1 MEIVVSQV
9 INGLM
14 LSCTYALIGVGFS
27 LFFGALNVIHF
38 AHGDVCVA
46 GAFLTLL
53 VHKILIG
60 SGLTA
65 VWPHW
70 LTIVV
75 TLFTGIGLAGLF
87 GLLVERVAIRP
98 FREAPLL
105 IVLVA
110 TVALGIVIRESIR
123 NFFPTGAN
131 PQSFPQMLPDL
142 ILFESG
148 MVQITAENLIIL
160 LATVL
165 LIGGLFLLIKT
176 TRLGLAIRAVCQDAN
191 TAMMMGISRDR
202 TVIWTFLIGSALGA
216 VAGLINGV
224 YFGGIRFDLGLN
236 FGVKGFSVAVVGG
249 LGNVSGAVIGG
260 LLFGMMETFAMG
272 FIPQGTAWKDLI
284 AFSVVILFLILRPTG
299 IMGQK
304 EFEKV

>member
-1 MEIVVSQV
+1 MEIVASQV

-53 VHKILIG
+53 VHKILI
-60 SGLTA
+60 SLGLTE

-70 LTIVV
+70 LIVIA
-75 TLFTGIGLAGLF
+75 TLVTGIGLTGLF

-110 TVALGIVIRESIR
+110 TVALGIIIREAIR
-123 NFFPTGAN
+123 NFYPTGAN
-131 PQSFPQMLPDL
+131 PQSFPQLLPNR

-148 MVQITAENLIIL
+148 TIQITAENLIIL
-160 LATVL
+160 MATVL

-191 TAMMMGISRDR
+191 TAMMMGISRES
-202 TVIWTFLIGSALGA
+202 TVIWTFFIGSALGA

-224 YFGGIRFDLGLN
+224 YFGGTRFDLGLN

-249 LGNVSGAVIGG
+249 LGNVSGAVLGG
-260 LLFGMMETFAMG
+260 LLFGLMETFAMG